1 MSDPILDQAD
11 AGLARQLDDAVA
23 AQGDEKTP
31 LVELGGSAGAI
42 PGLQVIARDVTAQ
55 KEAAE
60 ALRSSH
66 ERLRLM
72 VESAGDFAIFSM
84 DLDRRITIWN
94 SGAQHLL
101 GYTEAEVLGRSG
113 DLIFQASDRT
123 AGAPEQEAKS
133 ALTDGRAAD
142 DRFHLRKDGS
152 VFWASGAM
160 MLMRDEQGKV
170 FGFVKI
176 LRDQTA
182 AREAQQAL
190 QRSEAD
196 LQQALSD
203 NEKARAALQEADLI
217 KDRFLAVLSHEL
229 RNPLASID
237 SAASLL
243 LTPGVSVSDRDA
255 AAQVVRRQGKAM
267 QSLMNDLLDVSR
279 LTFGRLVLHR
289 QQVLLAPIVEAALET
304 TRPLLD
310 AAGHTLKLDLPS
322 YAIQL
327 DADPLRL
334 NQVLSNLLTNA
345 IKFTGPGGEIRL
357 KVKMEARQ
365 VALTVTDNGAGMH
378 PPDIE
383 RMFEMFTQADAL
395 AGRTNAGLGIGL
407 ALVRSIVEMHGG
419 KVQACSAGPGKG
431 SEFQVRLPAT
441 KAVAEPDASPVVLS
455 SAERSQR
462 KRGLVLIADDN
473 VDAGWG
479 MAKLLEISGFATARV
494 QGGVD
499 AVKECAR
506 QKPDVAIVDI
516 GMPDLN
522 GHDVARQIRGT
533 EWGRQMVLIAAT
545 GWGQES
551 DERKAIEAGF
561 DAHMTKPVDQ
571 HKLSATIDELV
582 AKRRGPA

>member
-1 MSDPILDQAD
+1 ALSISPIKD
-11 AGLARQLDDAVA
+11 G
-23 AQGDEKTP
+23 QGQ
-31 LVELGGSAGAI
+31 VIGGTA
-42 PGLQVIARDVTAQ
+42 IARDVTAQ

-60 ALRSSH
+60 ALRSSE

-72 VESAGDFAIFSM
+72 VESADDFAIFSM
-84 DLDRRITIWN
+84 DLERCITIWN
-94 SGAQHLL
+94 SGAQRLL

-113 DLIFQASDRT
+113 DIIFTTEDRG
-123 AGAPEQEAKS
+123 AGAAEQEART
-133 ALTDGRAAD
+133 ALAEGRAAD
-142 DRFHLRKDGS
+142 DRFHLRKEGS

-160 MLMRDEQGKV
+160 MLMRDEQGQAV
-170 FGFVKI
+170 GFVKI

-190 QRSEAD
+190 QRSEAE
-196 LQQALSD
+196 LKQALID
-203 NEKARAALQEADLI
+203 NEKARAALQEADMT

-243 LTPGVSVSDRDA
+243 LTPGVLVADREA

-279 LTFGRLVLHR
+279 LTFGRLELHR
-289 QQVLLAPIVEAALET
+289 EQVLLAPIVEAALET

-322 YAIQL
+322 YGIRL

-334 NQVLSNLLTNA
+334 NQVLSNLLGNA
-345 IKFTGPGGEIRL
+345 IKYTGAGGEIRL
-357 KVKMEARQ
+357 KVKMEGRQ
-365 VALTVTDNGAGMH
+365 VLITVADNGAGMR
-378 PPDIE
+378 PQDIE

-395 AGRTNAGLGIGL
+395 VNGTNAGLGIGL

-419 KVQACSAGPGKG
+419 KAQASSAGPGRG

-441 KAVAEPDASPVVLS
+441 KAVAAAAAEPEPPPVAMSP
-455 SAERSQR
+455 AEQSQR
-462 KRGLVLIADDN
+462 KRGLILIADDN

-494 QGGVD
+494 LGGVD

-506 QKPDVAIVDI
+506 QKPDVAILDI
-516 GMPDLN
+516 GMPDLS

-551 DERKAIEAGF
+551 DERKAIDAGF
-561 DAHMTKPVDQ
+561 DAHMTKPVDL
-571 HKLSATIDELV
+571 HKLSATLDDLV
-582 AKRRGPA
+582 AKRRRTA